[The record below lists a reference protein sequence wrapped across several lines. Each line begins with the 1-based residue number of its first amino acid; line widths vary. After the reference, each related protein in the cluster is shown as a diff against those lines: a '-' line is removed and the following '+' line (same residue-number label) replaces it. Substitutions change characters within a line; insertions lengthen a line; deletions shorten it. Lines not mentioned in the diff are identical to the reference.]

1 MNEAEILRNFE
12 NGLNPRWP
20 ERSTLPAKVLGY
32 GEMSTVLEVLPGM
45 ACKRMPMFHSESEA
59 AAYEDLYHEYIALL
73 ENSIGLRLPPGKVVR
88 LADPS
93 WSQVVVYIL
102 QEKITPEAV
111 GNRLLARLTPQETSR
126 FVTIVLREIKKVFDF
141 NQAQAGRIEVAIDGQ
156 ISNWAVAGWDPGVG
170 PLPEEIR
177 LIYFD
182 TSTPLLH
189 RQGVEQQNPELF
201 LRSAPSFMRWII
213 RWLFLQDVITR
224 YYDLHKVAVDI
235 VANFYKE
242 QRPELIPG
250 LIETV
255 NRFFAAETA
264 AGRFQPLTEAEV
276 RSYYRE
282 DALTWQV
289 YLAFRKLDRTLHRL
303 IGKNYPYI
311 LPGKIKR

>member
-1 MNEAEILRNFE
+1 MSEEEVLRNFE

-20 ERSTLPAKVLGY
+20 ERSAVPAKILGY
-32 GEMSTVLEVLPGM
+32 GEMSTVLEVIPGT
-45 ACKRMPMFHSESEA
+45 ACKRLPMFHSKGEA
-59 AAYEDLYHEYIALL
+59 AAYEALYHEYIALL
-73 ENSIGLRLPPGKVVR
+73 QDKIGLRLPPGRVVR

-102 QEKITPEAV
+102 QEKVPPEAV
-111 GNRLLARLTPQETSR
+111 GNRLLARLSPQETHR
-126 FVTIVLREIKKVFDF
+126 FVTAVLREIKKVFDF
-141 NQAQAGRIEVAIDGQ
+141 NQAHIGQLEVAIDGQ
-156 ISNWAVAGWDPGVG
+156 ISNWAAAGWNPVDGS
-170 PLPEEIR
+170 LPEEIS
-177 LIYFD
+177 LVYFD
-182 TSTPLLH
+182 TSTPLLR
-189 RQGVEQQNPELF
+189 RQGLEQQNPELF

-255 NRFFAAETA
+255 NQFFAAESA

-282 DALTWQV
+282 DALTWRV
-289 YLAFRKLDRTLHRL
+289 YLAFRKFDRTLHRL

-311 LPGKIKR
+311 LPGEIKR